1 MFIINEDWAFRI
13 DKQENWLPLRNREV
27 VKNKGKA
34 DETTVIEYQHT
45 GTFHNNMWEL
55 FTRIAKNTWLERLE
69 DGEEQS
75 KTVSLERFGEIVGG
89 AKDYLDTVAEELK
102 RISKENKL

>member
-13 DKQENWLPLRNREV
+13 DKQDNWMPMKNREV

-34 DETTVIEYQHT
+34 DEKTVMEYQHT

-55 FTRIAKNTWLERLE
+55 FTRIAKNTWLESLE
-69 DGEEQS
+69 EEEFKS
-75 KTVSLERFGEIVGG
+75 KKVSLERFGDIVGG
-89 AKDYLDTVAEELK
+89 TKDYLDTVAEELK

>member
-34 DETTVIEYQHT
+34 DEKTVMEYQHT

-69 DGEEQS
+69 EEED
-75 KTVSLERFGEIVGG
+75 KAEEVSLVRFGEIVGG
-89 AKDYLDTVAEELK
+89 AKVYLDAVAEELK